1 MSLSGSPDPLQSP
14 LPCDS
19 GTSVVAPVCIRACSP
34 GRWSILSLLWTSKC
48 SWTTPSK
55 WKQDLFLIYFLSLT
69 FFEDSWWTEFFF
81 LTSAGLFLSLR
92 RHRGLLLSGPCP
104 LSNWVNSALC
114 RYADSSN
121 HLFVFPLTAVIHDDV
136 GRIFHFSVSHFSKA
150 RDPQTMV
157 LGPNLACLLLYI
169 KFYGTAD
176 TVTCLHTVHCCFGTT
191 MAGLTGSSRDS
202 TVQKDENIH
211 YLALDRKS
219 WLLFLKPNSPLW
231 FLTKGFYLSLL
242 FKKIP

>member
-19 GTSVVAPVCIRACSP
+19 GTSVVAPVCIRARSP

-150 RDPQTMV
+150 RGPQTMV
-157 LGPNLACLLLYI
+157 LGPNLACLLLY
-169 KFYGTAD
+169 KVLWDCRHSHLFTYCPLLLWNNNSRVDWLQQRLYGPERWKYS
-176 TVTCLHTVHCCFGTT
+176 LS
-191 MAGLTGSSRDS
+191 GSW
-202 TVQKDENIH
+202 QKK
-211 YLALDRKS
+211 LAA
-219 WLLFLKPNSPLW
+219 
-231 FLTKGFYLSLL
+231 LS
-242 FKKIP
+242 

>member
-19 GTSVVAPVCIRACSP
+19 GTSVVAPVCIRARSP

-150 RDPQTMV
+150 RGPQTMV
-157 LGPNLACLLLYI
+157 LGPNLACLLLY
-169 KFYGTAD
+169 KVLWDCRHSHLFTYCPLLLWNNNGRVDWLQQRLYGPERRKYS
-176 TVTCLHTVHCCFGTT
+176 LSGPW
-191 MAGLTGSSRDS
+191 
-202 TVQKDENIH
+202 QKK
-211 YLALDRKS
+211 LAA
-219 WLLFLKPNSPLW
+219 
-231 FLTKGFYLSLL
+231 LS
-242 FKKIP
+242 